1 MKPIDFKEANR
12 TLGKPQDMTDE
23 ECRPLRIYTD
33 GRQCVSC
40 WKMTLKERLSALFF
54 GRIWVDTLSGGT
66 QPPMWIACL
75 RTVFMNDEEDDEE

>member
-12 TLGKPQDMTDE
+12 TLVKLRDMTDE
-23 ECRPLRIYTD
+23 ECSSLCVYTD

-54 GRIWVDTLSGGT
+54 GRIWVDSLSGDT
-66 QPPMWIACL
+66 QPPMWIACS
-75 RTVFMNDEEDDEE
+75 RTVFEKEEEEDG